1 MHGTLGRHTH
11 PDLEPSMSH
20 LPDPYGPAVP
30 PAPEGGYLPP
40 QSAFVQPGGDPYHDP
55 LVAPPH
61 GGVGGWFQRI
71 GSLFQ
76 RSWRPTLI
84 IVALTQLVPAM
95 VLGVGALFA
104 GVYLGLSVVQMDPA
118 TGTGEPDL
126 TAFLTFFA
134 ALMALVL
141 VLYIVQLAGYAAATH
156 HVTRQAA
163 GTPVSLAESLGYG
176 FRRCLGMFAWYIPV
190 GLMIMV
196 GVVACV
202 LPGIYLMAA
211 TALVGPI
218 LLFERIN
225 PIGRSF
231 KMFHNS
237 GGRVLGR
244 LALIVLITFGGG
256 LAVSAVEAVIQLGID
271 SAGTQTFGPTVN
283 GAAVITL
290 GAIVAALLSTVIQ
303 LPVTMFQ
310 FAGILLTYTEQR
322 GYEGATTLH
331 LNAELR

>member
-1 MHGTLGRHTH
+1 
-11 PDLEPSMSH
+11 MSH
-20 LPDPYGPAVP
+20 LPDPYGPAAP

-40 QSAFVQPGGDPYHDP
+40 QSAFVQPGIDPYHDP

-71 GSLFQ
+71 GGLFQ
-76 RSWRPTLI
+76 RAWRPTLI
-84 IVALTQLVPAM
+84 IIAVTQLVPAM
-95 VLGVGALFA
+95 VLGVGMLFA
-104 GVYLGLSVVQMDPA
+104 GVYLGLSVAQLDPA
-118 TGTGEPDL
+118 TGTGELDL
-126 TAFLTFFA
+126 TAFFTFFG

-141 VLYIVQLAGYAAATH
+141 VLYVVQLAGYAAATH
-156 HVTRQAA
+156 FVTRQAA
-163 GTPVSLAESLGYG
+163 GAPVTLGESLGYG
-176 FRRCLGMFAWYIPV
+176 FRRCLGLFGWYIPV
-190 GLMIMV
+190 GLMIVV
-196 GVVACV
+196 GTLACF
-202 LPGIYLMAA
+202 LPGLYLMAA

-218 LLFERIN
+218 FLFERGN

-231 KMFHNS
+231 KMFHGS

-244 LALIVLITFGGG
+244 LALIVLISFGAG

-271 SAGTQTFGPTVN
+271 SAGSQVYGPTVN
-283 GAAVITL
+283 GVAVITL
-290 GAIVAALLSTVIQ
+290 GAIVATVLSVVIQ

-310 FAGILLTYTEQR
+310 FAGVLLTYTEQR